1 MSELPSEAVDFLSR
15 LERYLSPLPEAER
28 RDIVAEI
35 RSHLV
40 DRAAQ
45 GATDLVG
52 PFGTPES
59 YAAAFLQER
68 ELAGAL
74 AGGSSWAIGRAL
86 VSGAR
91 KIGWWYVVAV
101 LGMLHLYG
109 AGFVLLA
116 ALKPFFPS
124 NVGMFVG
131 EGLTIGIRSA
141 QDLSGWREV
150 LGWWA
155 IPGFLVP
162 GVLVLWGANATLRAL
177 ARWRLA
183 RLRPAPPR
191 PPAP

>member
-1 MSELPSEAVDFLSR
+1 MSELPAGAVAFLR
-15 LERYLSPLPEAER
+15 QLERYLSPLPEAER
-28 RDIVAEI
+28 QDVVAEI

-45 GATDLVG
+45 GATDLLG

-74 AGGSSWAIGRAL
+74 AGGSSWAVGRAL

-109 AGFVLLA
+109 TALIVLA
-116 ALKPFFPS
+116 ALKPFFPA
-124 NVGMFVG
+124 NVGMFLG

-141 QDLSGWREV
+141 HDLSGWHEV

-177 ARWRLA
+177 GRWRLA
-183 RLRPAPPR
+183 RLRPAPLRSSDP
-191 PPAP
+191 